1 MGLPGRKMGVE
12 ALTTLNKKA
21 FKKRMSAMGEHLKL
35 DQKIKKD
42 LERLNDLQKLAGT
55 PEEELDILKTKFTV
69 YFQLLPYLMPKLQAI
84 AVEQTI
90 KKDAI
95 SDEEAKAQLIEMIR
109 DNADIIDEKAQVTI
123 KTTIQK

>member
-35 DQKIKKD
+35 DQKIKID
-42 LERLNDLQKLAGT
+42 LERLNELQKLAGT
-55 PEEELDILKTKFTV
+55 TEEELDILKTKFTV

-95 SDEEAKAQLIEMIR
+95 SDEEAKQQLLTMLR
-109 DNADIIDEKAQVTI
+109 DNPEIIDEKQSN
-123 KTTIQK
+123 TTPTLPQ

>member
-35 DQKIKKD
+35 DQKIKID
-42 LERLNDLQKLAGT
+42 LERLNELQNLAGT

-123 KTTIQK
+123 KATV